1 MPLLE
6 ISHLR
11 KAFGDFV
18 AVEDVTLHVGAGEI
32 FGLVGPNGAGKTTTI
47 KMLSGLLHPDGG
59 QIRIDGRPFNANEWQ
74 DRAQLGVVPQE
85 LAIYPD
91 LTAVE
96 NLRFFAHLYGVHG
109 AEMHR
114 RIDYILDATALVEHA
129 KGLVKTFSGGMKR
142 RLNFG
147 VALLH
152 KPRLLILDEPTV
164 GVDPQS
170 RSHLLDC
177 VTKLGDDVGVIYT
190 SHYME
195 EVESIC
201 DRIGIMDHGKILACG
216 SQHELLGDD
225 QTLHL
230 RIGSVTPHLSEA
242 LRELTEVESVS
253 NGEIRVT
260 LRTDRA
266 GLDAKFRQILGAL
279 SQYQGQLLA
288 VSTDET
294 SLERLFLKLTGRRL
308 RD

>member
-11 KAFGDFV
+11 KTFDDFV
-18 AVEDVTLHVGAGEI
+18 AVEDVSLHVNAGEI

-47 KMLSGLLHPDGG
+47 RMLSGLLHPDAG
-59 QIRIDGRPFNANEWQ
+59 QIRINGQPFNASNWQ

-85 LAIYPD
+85 LAVYPD
-91 LTAVE
+91 LTALE
-96 NLRFFAHLYGVHG
+96 NLRFFAQLYGVHG
-109 AEMHR
+109 AEMRR
-114 RIDYILDATALVEHA
+114 RIGQVLDATALVEHA
-129 KGLVKTFSGGMKR
+129 DGLVKTFSGGMKR

-147 VALLH
+147 VAMLH
-152 KPRLLILDEPTV
+152 KPKLLILDEPTV

-170 RSHLLDC
+170 RSHLLDS
-177 VTKLGDDVGVIYT
+177 VTKLGSDVGVIYT

-195 EVESIC
+195 EVESLC
-201 DRIGIMDHGKILACG
+201 DRIAIMDHGKILACG
-216 SQHELLGDD
+216 TQHDLLGDD
-225 QTLHL
+225 QTLHF

-242 LRELTEVESVS
+242 LRGLAEVEPPS
-253 NGEIRVT
+253 NGEISVT

-266 GLDAKFRQILGAL
+266 ELEGKVRRIMDALTQFQGRLL
-279 SQYQGQLLA
+279 SI
-288 VSTDET
+288 STDET

>member
-6 ISHLR
+6 VTHLR
-11 KAFGDFV
+11 KLFGDFV
-18 AVEDVTLHVGAGEI
+18 AVEDLSLHVDPGEVL
-32 FGLVGPNGAGKTTTI
+32 GLVGPNGAGKSTTI
-47 KMLSGLLHPDGG
+47 KMLSGLLHADGG
-59 QIRIDGRPFNANEWQ
+59 TIQIDGHPFQASDWK

-91 LTAVE
+91 LTALE
-96 NLRFFAHLYGVHG
+96 NLKFFAHLYGVHG
-109 AEMHR
+109 AEMRR
-114 RIDYILDATALVEHA
+114 RIGHVLEATALVEHA
-129 KGLVKTFSGGMKR
+129 DGLVRTFSGGMKR

-152 KPRLLILDEPTV
+152 KPRLLVLDEPTV

-177 VTKLGDDVGVIYT
+177 VSKLGGEVGVIYT

-201 DRIGIMDHGKILACG
+201 DRIAIMDHGKMLASG
-216 SQHELLGDD
+216 TQDELLGDD
-225 QTLHL
+225 QTVHL
-230 RIGSVTPHLSEA
+230 TIGSATPHLSEA
-242 LRELTEVESVS
+242 LRTLAVVDPAS
-253 NGEIRVT
+253 NGKLQIT
-260 LRTDRA
+260 LRSNRA
-266 GLDAKFRQILGAL
+266 GLDARLRQIMDVLA
-279 SQYQGQLLA
+279 QFQGQVLS